1 MIWKHTGHQI
11 FEIYD
16 LIQKREVEE
25 SNRRVRMMQA
35 GRTNMK
41 GDFIKL
47 VSGKNDKSGKQK
59 SERGLAIIGVAS
71 DAATKNQNPNLEV
84 KGGED

>member
-1 MIWKHTGHQI
+1 
-11 FEIYD
+11 
-16 LIQKREVEE
+16 
-25 SNRRVRMMQA
+25 
-35 GRTNMK
+35 MK

-47 VSGKNDKSGKQK
+47 ISDRNGNSSKQK